1 MRRRIGIAFVILLL
15 VLFTFLAA
23 RWIKHRIDYAI
34 TDAVF
39 VKSDELSSVGFR
51 NVSGQVIKLYKDVG
65 DKVKEGDLLAE
76 IDPIDYKAQLESIR
90 ARIESLEA
98 QKSQLLIQISRVSGE
113 LKTNY
118 SMSEL
123 TTREVLEK
131 EEALKSQLAKVQTEL
146 ELARRD
152 RERYENLLKSGVIPR
167 RTYEEADTRYRI
179 LLEQDRSL
187 KKSIDELRVVYK
199 KSLEG
204 VKLSRIAFLKE
215 KELKA
220 QMEAMEKE
228 IESLKRQ
235 EELAKNNLRYTK
247 LLAPFDGVVAK
258 RYISVGDVVKPGMP
272 VYSLIKDG
280 SLYVEALMEETKL
293 RGVQEGCKAYIRLD
307 AYPNRVFEGV
317 VESISPASAATFAL
331 VPRDVSAGE
340 FTKVV
345 QRIPIKIRVVKGDI
359 SLLRVGMGGEVEI
372 ERVKR

>member
-15 VLFTFLAA
+15 ILFTFLAA
-23 RWIKHRIDYAI
+23 RWIKYRIDYAI

-39 VKSDELSSVGFR
+39 VKSDELSNVGFR

-65 DKVKEGDLLAE
+65 NKVKEGDLLAE
-76 IDPIDYKAQLESIR
+76 IDPIDYKTQLESIR
-90 ARIESLEA
+90 ARIESLRA
-98 QKSQLLIQISRVSGE
+98 QRSQLLIQISRVSGE

-123 TTREVLEK
+123 TTKEVLEK

-146 ELARRD
+146 ELARKD

-220 QMEAMEKE
+220 QIEAMEKE

-247 LLAPFDGVVAK
+247 LLAPFDGVVAR
-258 RYISVGDVVKPGMP
+258 RYISIGDVVKPGMP

-280 SLYVEALMEETKL
+280 SLYVEVLMEESKL

-307 AYPNRVFEGV
+307 VYPNRVFEGV

-372 ERVKR
+372 ERVKK